1 MNKYRN
7 PILVLCLAII
17 LLAIFLIKSSNIQVD
32 NNIKDY
38 NIKCKNC
45 LAYKNKV
52 LSFSDTFKIEASA
65 VGYQTE
71 IFELSHNNGSN
82 LITLKP
88 SKTKLNFIY
97 DIDPMNVELFIN
109 DSVEKFRNE
118 ISFMP
123 GDYKIKITSD
133 NYFTFQKVIT
143 VNAADIIFDID
154 ISKNLISKEIKFITS
169 GERPYKLNGRDS
181 IQNESIYILK
191 KKSNT
196 ISYEK
201 NNNIIKYEFNIIDNK
216 TETINLDDI
225 FKSQSVGVLIETVPV
240 GAAIRVNNTY
250 RGLSPLMINED
261 KIDKLEISAAGY
273 NDYLST
279 DFDTSDTNNI
289 FIELEP
295 ILAKVTIDSSPE
307 SNIYINNKYIS
318 LTPKIL
324 QLPVGRHSLS
334 LVRDGFVTINKII
347 NIENSISLKYDEIL
361 LTYKEHALATSA
373 KIFKNKSGIELLLM
387 NPSKI
392 KLGSPENEKRRSRN
406 EIQKNVNIAKHFY
419 ASKHLISE
427 KTYNIVMGGSASSS
441 LLPKVNIDW
450 HEAAIFTNELSE
462 LEGLD
467 KFYTIENK
475 QVIGVN
481 PNSKGYRLLTEAEW
495 ELIASENSNKTIY
508 PWGNTELIPPL
519 IGNLAG
525 EENIGKLKFYIE
537 NFRDDYAQRSKIGN
551 FKENKNGFSDIVGN
565 VSEWVNDFY
574 SEDFLTTNND
584 IYVNYL
590 GPSFGNSHV
599 VKGSNYEST
608 NQTELGISYRAG
620 VIGPSELIGFRVARW
635 IY

>member
-1 MNKYRN
+1 MIKYRN
-7 PILVLCLAII
+7 PILVLILAIV
-17 LLAIFLIKSSNIQVD
+17 LLSIFFIKSSNIQVD
-32 NNIKDY
+32 NNIRDY

-45 LAYKNKV
+45 LEYKNKV
-52 LSFSDTFKIEASA
+52 LSFSNTFNIEASA
-65 VGYQTE
+65 IGYETE
-71 IFELSHNNGSN
+71 LFELSHSNGFN

-97 DIDPMNVELFIN
+97 DLEPINVELFIN
-109 DSVEKFRNE
+109 DSVEKFSDD

-143 VNAADIIFDID
+143 VNAADSIFNID
-154 ISKNLISKEIKFITS
+154 ISKNLISKEVKFITS
-169 GERPYKLNGRDS
+169 RDTTYKLNGS
-181 IQNESIYILK
+181 NVIQNESIYILK
-191 KKSNT
+191 KKSNV

-201 NNNIIKYEFNIIDNK
+201 NNNIIKYELNIIDNNI
-216 TETINLDDI
+216 ENINLDDV
-225 FKSQSVGVLIETVPV
+225 FKSQIVGILIETVPV

-261 KIDKLEISAAGY
+261 KINKLEISAAGY
-273 NDYLST
+273 KDYLST
-279 DFDTSDTNNI
+279 EFDINDTNHI
-289 FIELEP
+289 SIELEP
-295 ILAKVTIDSSPE
+295 ILAKVKINSSPE
-307 SNIYINNKYIS
+307 SKIYINNKYIS
-318 LTPKIL
+318 STPMTLK
-324 QLPVGRHSLS
+324 LPVGRHSLS
-334 LVRDGFVTINKII
+334 LVKDGFVTIKKII
-347 NIENSISLKYDEIL
+347 NIENSIDLKYDEIL
-361 LTYKEHALATSA
+361 LTYKDHALTSSS
-373 KIFKNKSGIELLLM
+373 KILKNKSGIELLLM
-387 NPSKI
+387 SPSKI

-406 EIQKNVNIAKHFY
+406 EIQRNVNIAKHFY

-427 KTYNIVMGGSASSS
+427 KIYNNVMGSGASNS

-450 HEAAIFTNELSE
+450 YEAALFTNKLSE

-467 KFYTIENK
+467 KFYKIENK

-495 ELIASENSNKTIY
+495 ELLASENYNKTTY

-537 NFRDDYAQRSKIGN
+537 NFRDDYPQRSKIGN
-551 FKENKNGFSDIVGN
+551 FKENKNGFTDIVGN

-574 SEDFLTTNND
+574 SEDFLSTNND

-620 VIGPSELIGFRVARW
+620 VIGPSALIGFRVARW